1 MMDEI
6 WQNVNVKLPT
16 LRRSAKG
23 VSFSIS
29 KKSSLSNPRCESP
42 GIFEKAIL
50 SPAAHHA
57 DRSPPGQKSQDSV
70 TSISERAPLAAAGC
84 WDF

>member
-29 KKSSLSNPRCESP
+29 KKVVCVKIPVSNLRGFSRKLFCIPLLTTL
-42 GIFEKAIL
+42 I
-50 SPAAHHA
+50 
-57 DRSPPGQKSQDSV
+57 DRP
-70 TSISERAPLAAAGC
+70 
-84 WDF
+84 